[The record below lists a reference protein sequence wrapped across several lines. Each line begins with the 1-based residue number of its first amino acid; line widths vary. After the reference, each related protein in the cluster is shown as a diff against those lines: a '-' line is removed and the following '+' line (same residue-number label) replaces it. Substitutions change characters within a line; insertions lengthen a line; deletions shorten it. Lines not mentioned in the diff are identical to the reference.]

1 VTKVNVFVAVL
12 VWISAFVLVSTQYR
26 VRQLTIEINRARD
39 LAYQLDNDRTKGSLA
54 QSRLSTPSR
63 VETTAKD
70 LIGMELPDPMKTKI
84 VDMRATSAT
93 AGVRSGASTQVAA
106 GSSSTVLVTEAK
118 Q

>member
-1 VTKVNVFVAVL
+1 MTKTNVFVAVL

-39 LAYQLDNDRTKGSLA
+39 LAYQLDNDRTKGTLA

-63 VETTAKD
+63 VELTAKD
-70 LIGMELPDPMKTKI
+70 VLGMELPDPMKTKI
-84 VDMRATSAT
+84 VDMRVTSGVVSARSNDAT
-93 AGVRSGASTQVAA
+93 QLAA
-106 GSSSTVLVTEAK
+106 GSSSTALTIGVK

>member
-63 VETTAKD
+63 VESTAKE
-70 LIGMELPDPMKTKI
+70 LLGMELPDPIKTKI
-84 VDMRATSAT
+84 VDMRAANV
-93 AGVRSGASTQVAA
+93 AASGRNGDLTQVAT
-106 GSSSTVLVTEAK
+106 GSSGSAVMTEAK
-118 Q
+118 R